1 MTGNP
6 MQQGSSIGKV
16 VVAFIKV
23 RLFDARKFSDFLVF
37 YSKKKLL
44 HSLIG
49 FEGQKDILVKFL
61 LMKRGRYNRPFLHVT
76 TMGVLAVGVLV
87 GPFLA
92 DTYPILTPA
101 NAISNLPSPAPQEQS
116 IEASNNVFE
125 TNVSQKPRDQII
137 NYTVQPGDTLSTV
150 SDKFGISVD
159 TIKWANDISSNMLTV
174 GDTLKILPVTGV
186 SYKVQSG
193 DTIYSI
199 AKKFSTNP
207 QKIADWPFNPWANPE
222 TFSLV
227 VGEVLI
233 VPDGIQPSAIPSAGP
248 GGGDGYI
255 ARAPAVSVTPSGG
268 YSWPINGVVTQ
279 FPSWYHMAYD
289 IAAPIGTPIVATKDG
304 IVKEVF
310 VGGWNYGYGTHVVLD
325 HGGGYTS
332 LYAHMS
338 AVAVTVGQRV
348 VGGQTVVGYVG
359 MTGHT
364 TGPHVHFEIRKNNVT
379 INPAIFVH

>member
-1 MTGNP
+1 
-6 MQQGSSIGKV
+6 MQTVTRAAHIVLSFLKI
-16 VVAFIKV
+16 
-23 RLFDARKFSDFLVF
+23 RLFDARKFVDFLGF
-37 YSKKKLL
+37 YLRKKLM
-44 HSLIG
+44 HSLVG

-61 LMKRGRYNRPFLHVT
+61 LMKRGRYNRPFLHIA
-76 TMGVLAVGVLV
+76 TMGVLAAGVLV

-101 NAISNLPSPAPQEQS
+101 NAISTLPSPAQQEQS
-116 IEASNNVFE
+116 IEADNTVFA
-125 TNVSQKPRDQII
+125 TNISQKPRDQVID
-137 NYTVQPGDTLSTV
+137 YTVQPGDTLSTV
-150 SDKFGISVD
+150 ADKFGISVD
-159 TIKWANDISSNMLTV
+159 TIKWANDLSSDTLTV

-207 QKIADWPFNPWANPE
+207 QQIADWPYNEFANPE

-227 VGEVLI
+227 VGQMLI
-233 VPDGIQPSAIPSAGP
+233 VPDGIQPSAVPSYGT
-248 GGGDGYI
+248 GSEGYI
-255 ARAPAVSVTPSGG
+255 AKAPTVNVVPSGG
-268 YSWPINGVVTQ
+268 YSWPINGIVTQ

-304 IVKEVF
+304 VVKEVF

-325 HGGGYTS
+325 HGDGYTS

-348 VGGQTVVGYVG
+348 VGGSTVVGYVG
-359 MTGHT
+359 LTGRT

-379 INPAIFVH
+379 LNPAIFVH

>member
-1 MTGNP
+1 
-6 MQQGSSIGKV
+6 MQQISSFAKAV
-16 VVAFIKV
+16 VFFIQL
-23 RLFDARKFSDFLVF
+23 RMFDGRKFFDFLVF
-37 YSKKKLL
+37 YAKKKLIY
-44 HSLIG
+44 SLIG
-49 FEGQKDILVKFL
+49 FEGKKDILVKFL
-61 LMKRGRYNRPFLHVT
+61 LMKRGRYNRPFLHVA
-76 TMGVLAVGVLV
+76 TMGVLAAGVLV

-116 IEASNNVFE
+116 IEADNNVFE
-125 TNVSQKPRDQII
+125 TNISQKPRDQVID
-137 NYTVQPGDTLSTV
+137 YTVQPGDTLSTV
-150 SDKFGISVD
+150 ADKFGISVD
-159 TIKWANDISSNMLTV
+159 TIKWANDLSSDTLTV
-174 GDTLKILPVTGV
+174 GDSLKILPVTGV
-186 SYKVQSG
+186 SYKVSSG

-207 QKIADWPFNPWANPE
+207 QKIADWPFNSWANPE

-227 VGEVLI
+227 VGEELI
-233 VPDGIQPSAIPSAGP
+233 VPDGIQPSSVLDSGAG
-248 GGGDGYI
+248 GNEGYI

-268 YSWPINGVVTQ
+268 YGWPINGIVTQ

-304 IVKEVF
+304 IVKEVW

-325 HGGGYTS
+325 HGDGYTS

-338 AVAVTVGQRV
+338 AVAVSVGQRV

-379 INPAIFVH
+379 INPSIFVH

>member
-1 MTGNP
+1 MATNP
-6 MQQGSSIGKV
+6 MQLLSSFAKAV
-16 VVAFIKV
+16 LFFLKT
-23 RLFDARKFSDFLVF
+23 RLFDVRKFSDFLVF
-37 YSKKKLL
+37 YARKKFV

-61 LMKRGRYNRPFLHVT
+61 LMKRGRYNRPFLHVA
-76 TMGVLAVGVLV
+76 TMGVLAAGVIV

-101 NAISNLPSPAPQEQS
+101 NAISNIPSPAPQEQS
-116 IEASNNVFE
+116 IEADNNVFE
-125 TNVSQKPRDQII
+125 TSISQKPRDRAID
-137 NYTVQPGDTLSTV
+137 YTVQPGDTLSTV
-150 SDKFGISVD
+150 ADKFGVSVD
-159 TIKWANDISSNMLTV
+159 TIKWANDISSDMLTV

-207 QKIADWPFNPWANPE
+207 QKIADWPFNDFASPE

-233 VPDGIQPSAIPSAGP
+233 VPDGIQPSAVLDTGP
-248 GGGDGYI
+248 GGSEGYI
-255 ARAPAVSVTPSGG
+255 ARAPAVSVSPSGG
-268 YSWPINGVVTQ
+268 WGWPINGIVTQ

-304 IVKEVF
+304 IVKEVW

-325 HGGGYTS
+325 HGDGYTS

-338 AVAVTVGQRV
+338 AVGVSVGQHV

-364 TGPHVHFEIRKNNVT
+364 TGPHVHFEIRKNNIT
-379 INPAIFVH
+379 LNPSVFVH

>member
-1 MTGNP
+1 MLYL
-6 MQQGSSIGKV
+6 SKL
-16 VVAFIKV
+16 VAGFLKV
-23 RLFDARKFSDFLVF
+23 RIFDARKFIDYLGF
-37 YSKKKLL
+37 YLRKKLI

-61 LMKRGRYNRPFLHVT
+61 LMKRGRYNRPFLHIA
-76 TMGVLAVGVLV
+76 TMGVLAAGVLV

-101 NAISNLPSPAPQEQS
+101 NAISNLPSPAQQQQS
-116 IEASNNVFE
+116 IEADNSVFE
-125 TNVSQKPRDQII
+125 TNISQKPRDKVID
-137 NYTVQPGDTLSTV
+137 YTVQPGDTLSTV
-150 SDKFGISVD
+150 ADKFGISVD
-159 TIKWANDISSNMLTV
+159 TIKWTNDLSGDSLTV

-199 AKKFSTNP
+199 AKKFSTNA
-207 QKIADWPFNPWANPE
+207 QQIADWPYNEFANPE

-227 VGEVLI
+227 VGQMI
-233 VPDGIQPSAIPSAGP
+233 VVPNGIQPSATPNYGTGSEGF
-248 GGGDGYI
+248 I
-255 ARAPAVSVTPSGG
+255 ARAPSVNVMPSGG
-268 YSWPINGVVTQ
+268 YSWPINGIVTQ

-304 IVKEVF
+304 VVKEVF

-325 HGGGYTS
+325 HGDAYTS

-338 AVAVTVGQRV
+338 AVAVSVGQRV
-348 VGGQTVVGYVG
+348 VGGSTVVGYVG
-359 MTGHT
+359 LTGRT

>member
-1 MTGNP
+1 
-6 MQQGSSIGKV
+6 MQTILSFAKLVGLFFRI
-16 VVAFIKV
+16 
-23 RLFDARKFSDFLVF
+23 RLHDAHTFLDFLGF
-37 YSKKKLL
+37 YSRKKFI
-44 HSLIG
+44 HSLVG
-49 FEGQKDILVKFL
+49 FEGQKDILVRFL
-61 LMKRGRYNRPFLHVT
+61 LMKRGRYNRPFLHIS

-116 IEASNNVFE
+116 IESDTNVFE
-125 TNVSQKPRDQII
+125 TNISQKPRDQVID
-137 NYTVQPGDTLSTV
+137 YTVQPGDTLSTV
-150 SDKFGISVD
+150 AEKFGVSVD
-159 TIKWANDISSNMLTV
+159 TIKWANDLSDDTLTV
-174 GDTLKILPVTGV
+174 GNTLKVLPVSGV

-207 QKIADWPFNPWANPE
+207 QKIADWPYNDFANPE

-227 VGEVLI
+227 VGQMLV
-233 VPDGIQPSAIPSAGP
+233 VPDGIQPSAAPSFGP
-248 GGGDGYI
+248 SGGEGYI
-255 ARAPAVSVTPSGG
+255 ARAPSVNVVPSGG
-268 YSWPINGVVTQ
+268 YSWPINGIVTQ

-304 IVKEVF
+304 VVKEVF
-310 VGGWNYGYGTHVVLD
+310 VGGWNYGYGTHVVVD
-325 HGGGYTS
+325 HGDGYTS

-338 AVAVTVGQRV
+338 AVAVGVGQRV
-348 VGGQTVVGYVG
+348 VGGSTVVGYVG
-359 MTGHT
+359 LTGRT

-379 INPAIFVH
+379 LNPSIFVH